1 MKSRIERNEK
11 RTSDRNADKNAGVR
25 PIATNRRALHDYFI
39 EDKLEAGLALT
50 GTEVKSLRDG
60 QANLTDGYVAID
72 GTEVWLWNVHIAP
85 YGAGSYNNPDSKRR
99 RKLLL
104 HRREI
109 TRLAARIQKS
119 GATCVP
125 LSLYFKGKH
134 VKAQIA
140 VVTGKKQYDK
150 RETIKKREIDR
161 ETRSAVK
168 TYKR

>member
-11 RTSDRNADKNAGVR
+11 RTSDRNADKNSGVR
-25 PIATNRRALHDYFI
+25 PIATNRRAFHDYFI
-39 EDKLEAGLALT
+39 EDKLEAGISLT

-60 QANLTDGYVAID
+60 QANLTDGYVAIE
-72 GTEVWLWNVHIAP
+72 GTEVWLWNAHISP
-85 YGAGSYNNPDSKRR
+85 YNAGSYNNPDPKRK

-109 TRLAARIQKS
+109 TRLAARIQRS

-125 LSLYFKGKH
+125 LSLYFKGKN

-140 VVTGKKQYDK
+140 VVTGKKLYDK
-150 RETIKKREIDR
+150 RETIKRRETDR
-161 ETRSAVK
+161 ETRAAVK